1 MFLLDPSIG
10 LSRLGGKR
18 TPASTHVSL
27 SSVVWRC
34 NGTSADALSGGVAH
48 PGQDQPWANKVEIR
62 VCGRVIMGTRGRI
75 VFLLCLAASFRSSR
89 HTGHFGFEL
98 IRSYTSTT
106 KPLLCPI
113 QLIVLVAII
122 LVSRYVSD
130 EISPCYIVFE
140 IIHRLRNHLPPM
152 LSVLPLSKT
161 TTFKS
166 GAAEAAPRTSLL
178 IPISFPHVAGD
189 LYNTLFPRL
198 PSTST
203 PSIPPLYS
211 LNSSNHAI
219 L

>member
-1 MFLLDPSIG
+1 M
-10 LSRLGGKR
+10 
-18 TPASTHVSL
+18 
-27 SSVVWRC
+27 WRC
-34 NGTSADALSGGVAH
+34 SGTSGPGPVGQQGRDSGVRSGHNGYQRAHCLSLVS
-48 PGQDQPWANKVEIR
+48 
-62 VCGRVIMGTRGRI
+62 C
-75 VFLLCLAASFRSSR
+75 SFFSIISR

-178 IPISFPHVAGD
+178 IPISFSHVAGD

-198 PSTST
+198 PSIST